1 MEIIIQ
7 TKKKQRFTTNMK
19 SKAEKL
25 RQYFDKTKVYV
36 ATTERQMEIKRQSRQ
51 NP

>member
-7 TKKKQRFTTNMK
+7 KKKRFTVNMK

-36 ATTERQMEIKRQSRQ
+36 ATTERERWK
-51 NP
+51 